1 LLSVAAEDRDAAPA
15 DAGLWTVPNALSVLR
30 IIGVPVF
37 LFLVL
42 GPQADGWALAVI
54 MVSGGTDWLDGKLA
68 RWLGQ
73 YSEIGR
79 LLDPMADRL
88 YMVAVPIAFA
98 VRGIVPWW
106 IVAVLLIREAVLAAT
121 LLIYRRRR
129 LGPPEVT
136 YLGKAATFA
145 LMLAMPALLAGVM
158 DWSGQA
164 ALHAIGWGLLI
175 WGLGLYL
182 WTGVLYTAQAVLTAV
197 RVPVADSQDRRR

>member
-1 LLSVAAEDRDAAPA
+1 MRVVAQDADTAQP

-37 LFLVL
+37 LYLVL
-42 GPQADGWALAVI
+42 VPQADGWALAVI
-54 MVSGGTDWLDGKLA
+54 MISGGTDWLDGKLA

-88 YMVAVPIAFA
+88 YMVVVPIAFA

-106 IVAVLLIREAVLAAT
+106 IVAVLLAREAVLAAT
-121 LLIYRRRR
+121 LVVYRRRG

-145 LMLAMPALLAGVM
+145 LMLAMPALLAGAM
-158 DWSGQA
+158 DWSGQTV
-164 ALHAIGWGLLI
+164 LHALGWGLLI

-197 RVPVADSQDRRR
+197 RVPVAAQGRRR